1 MKKTAFVDVIAAG
14 FIFLFAYTAINK
26 FLDIISLRIVLK
38 DYPLIGSFY
47 QWFAWGLPILEFCIV
62 GLLLIRRTKIIGLY
76 ASLILMSLFTLYV
89 TYLFI
94 FAPHMP
100 CTCGGMLQKL
110 SWPGHLAFNLL
121 SILLAAVAIM
131 LHKRSKTIN
140 NKITTPV
147 LH

>member
-1 MKKTAFVDVIAAG
+1 MKKTAFIDIIAAG

-26 FLDIISLRIVLK
+26 LLNIISLRIVLK
-38 DYPLIGSFY
+38 DYPLIGNFY

-62 GLLLIRRTKIIGLY
+62 ALLLIRRTKIIGLY

-121 SILLAAVAIM
+121 SILLAAVAII